1 MSVYVMNLYVMSF
14 YVMSVIMKIPIKL
27 GVIMLSVIMLSVI
40 MLIVIVMSIYVT
52 SVILQI
58 VIRLNVIRLCVVA
71 PIYLT
76 QGNLNCKV
84 RRLKCHSHLRRLWQY
99 HHWCLTNHFYPNLT
113 VLTLVHSD
121 TIKMYLHV
129 LPNLSN
135 FTV

>member
-1 MSVYVMNLYVMSF
+1 MCVIVQIAIMVSVIVLSFLMLLVNVMSVNVMNGIRLCVVVVSVYVM
-14 YVMSVIMKIPIKL
+14 
-27 GVIMLSVIMLSVI
+27 
-40 MLIVIVMSIYVT
+40 SIYMM

-58 VIRLNVIRLCVVA
+58 VIRLNVIWLCVVA

-84 RRLKCHSHLRRLWQY
+84 RRLKYHSHLRRLLQY
-99 HHWCLTNHFYPNLT
+99 HHWCQTNHCYPNLT
-113 VLTLVHSD
+113 VLILVHSD